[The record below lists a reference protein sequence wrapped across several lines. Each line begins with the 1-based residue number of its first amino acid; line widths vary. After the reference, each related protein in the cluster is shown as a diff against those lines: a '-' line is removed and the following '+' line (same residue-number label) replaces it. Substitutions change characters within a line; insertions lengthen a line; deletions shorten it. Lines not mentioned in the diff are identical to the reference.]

1 MTKRRAPLSIDTA
14 LARIAGAVPG
24 GWAAMATATGYHER
38 TVRGWGDPDRDE
50 KAPLPACVTLGILFR
65 QSGGVGDPLLEAHG
79 DLVGAADAAA
89 FGDKQELARKTI
101 EFMHENSEAEIA
113 LLEAA
118 QPDAGSAEEARAQ
131 RNCSTSATRRTSCC
145 SALAASHPDPA
156 RRGRLP
162 QMQAPIKG
170 RSNSESP

>member
-14 LARIAGAVPG
+14 LARIAGTVPG

-89 FGDKQELARKTI
+89 FGDKQELHRETM
-101 EFMHENSEAEIA
+101 ELMRETHEAEIA
-113 LLEAA
+113 LLVLT
-118 QPDAGSAEEARAQ
+118 QPDAGDAELAVAQKEALEG
-131 RNCSTSATRRTSCC
+131 RNRFDRMVAK
-145 SALAASHPDPA
+145 LAGL
-156 RRGRLP
+156 GRKP
-162 QMQAPIKG
+162 P
-170 RSNSESP
+170 